1 MINRGECT
9 FVQKVRNAQK
19 AGAAAV
25 LIADKNYLSRLG
37 LFTLLSESSNFEVDY
52 TDNDDFDS
60 LVSLIKK
67 NKPQILVLDF
77 QSLNFTSKQIYTL
90 TKTFKRLQVLAIT
103 DYMSRAEMQA
113 ALDMGVRSYLLKE
126 CDKEEII
133 EALHATHNVERF
145 LCGKVAYFLSN
156 TDEFK
161 VIRPQLDKVS
171 CQGLGITDRELD
183 VIRLI
188 SEGLS
193 NKLIAD
199 KLELSTHT
207 INTHRKNIMAKL
219 DIPNTAGIVMFAVKN
234 NLLVA

>member
-1 MINRGECT
+1 MIS
-9 FVQKVRNAQK
+9 
-19 AGAAAV
+19 V
-25 LIADKNYLSRLG
+25 LIADNNYLSRLG
-37 LFTLLSESSNFEVDY
+37 LYTLLSTSANFEVDY
-52 TDNDDFDS
+52 TEDENFDN
-60 LVSLIKK
+60 LVSSIKK
-67 NKPQILVLDF
+67 NKPKILVLDF
-77 QSLNFTSKQIYTL
+77 QSLSFSSKQISVL

-103 DYMSRAEMQA
+103 DYMSRAEMQS
-113 ALDMGVRSYLLKE
+113 ALDSGVRSYLLKE

-133 EALHATHNVERF
+133 EALHATFNGERF
-145 LCGKVAYFLSN
+145 LCGKVAYFLANSQ
-156 TDEFK
+156 DLE
-161 VIRPQLDKVS
+161 IMRPELDKVS

-207 INTHRKNIMAKL
+207 VNTHRKNIMAKL

-234 NLLVA
+234 KLLVA

>member
-1 MINRGECT
+1 MIS
-9 FVQKVRNAQK
+9 
-19 AGAAAV
+19 V
-25 LIADKNYLSRLG
+25 LIADNNYLSRLG
-37 LFTLLSESSNFEVDY
+37 LYTLLSTSPNFEVDY
-52 TDNDDFDS
+52 TEDDNFEN
-60 LVSLIKK
+60 LVSCIQK
-67 NKPQILVLDF
+67 NKPKILVLDF
-77 QSLNFTSKQIYTL
+77 QSLNFNSKQISTL
-90 TKTFKRLQVLAIT
+90 TKTSKRLQILAIT
-103 DYMSRAEMQA
+103 DYMNRSEMQS
-113 ALDMGVRSYLLKE
+113 ALDSGVRSYLLKE

-133 EALHATHNVERF
+133 EALHATYNGERF

-156 TDEFK
+156 TEELEVLK
-161 VIRPQLDKVS
+161 PQLDKVS

-219 DIPNTAGIVMFAVKN
+219 SIPNTAGIVMFAVKN
-234 NLLVA
+234 KLLAA

>member
-1 MINRGECT
+1 MIS
-9 FVQKVRNAQK
+9 
-19 AGAAAV
+19 V
-25 LIADKNYLSRLG
+25 LIADNNYLSRLG
-37 LFTLLSESSNFEVDY
+37 LYTLLSTSANFEVDY
-52 TDNDDFDS
+52 TEDENFDN
-60 LVSLIKK
+60 LVSSIKK
-67 NKPQILVLDF
+67 NKPKILVLDF
-77 QSLNFTSKQIYTL
+77 QSLNFSSKQISVL

-103 DYMSRAEMQA
+103 DYMSRAEMQS
-113 ALDMGVRSYLLKE
+113 ALDSGVRSYLLKE

-133 EALHATHNVERF
+133 EALHATFNGERF
-145 LCGKVAYFLSN
+145 LYGKVAYFLANSE
-156 TDEFK
+156 DLE
-161 VIRPQLDKVS
+161 IMRPELEKVS

-207 INTHRKNIMAKL
+207 VNTHRKNIMAKL

-234 NLLVA
+234 KLLVA

>member
-1 MINRGECT
+1 MIS
-9 FVQKVRNAQK
+9 
-19 AGAAAV
+19 V

-37 LFTLLSESSNFEVDY
+37 LFNLLSESSNFEVDY
-52 TDNDDFDS
+52 TDNDHFES
-60 LVSLIKK
+60 LLSVIKK

-77 QSLNFTSKQIYTL
+77 QSLNFNSKQISSL
-90 TKTFKRLQVLAIT
+90 IKTFKRLQVLAIT
-103 DYMSRAEMQA
+103 DYMSRFEMQS
-113 ALDMGVRSYLLKE
+113 ALDIGVRSYLLKE

-133 EALHATHNVERF
+133 EALHATHNGERF
-145 LCGKVAYFLSN
+145 LCGKVAYFLAN
-156 TDEFK
+156 LDELE
-161 VIRPQLDKVS
+161 VMRPQLDKVS

-207 INTHRKNIMAKL
+207 VNTHRKNIMAKL
-219 DIPNTAGIVMFAVKN
+219 NIPNTAGIVMFAVKN

>member
-1 MINRGECT
+1 MIS
-9 FVQKVRNAQK
+9 
-19 AGAAAV
+19 V

-37 LFTLLSESSNFEVDY
+37 LFTLLNTSSNFEVDY
-52 TDNDDFDS
+52 TDDDNFDNLILS
-60 LVSLIKK
+60 IKK
-67 NKPQILVLDF
+67 NKPKILVLDF
-77 QSLNFTSKQIYTL
+77 QSLNFNAKQISVL

-103 DYMSRAEMQA
+103 DYMSKGEMQS
-113 ALDMGVRSYLLKE
+113 ALDNGVRSYLLKE

-133 EALHATHNVERF
+133 EALHATYNGERF
-145 LCGKVAYFLSN
+145 LCGKVAYFLTN
-156 TDEFK
+156 DQELVVAK
-161 VIRPQLDKVS
+161 PQLDKVS

-207 INTHRKNIMAKL
+207 VNTHRKNIMAKL

>member
-1 MINRGECT
+1 MIS
-9 FVQKVRNAQK
+9 
-19 AGAAAV
+19 V
-25 LIADKNYLSRLG
+25 LIADNNYLSRLG
-37 LFTLLSESSNFEVDY
+37 LYTLLSTSANFEVDY
-52 TDNDDFDS
+52 TEDENFDN
-60 LVSLIKK
+60 LVSSIKK
-67 NKPQILVLDF
+67 NKPKILVLDF
-77 QSLNFTSKQIYTL
+77 QSLNFSSKQISVL

-103 DYMSRAEMQA
+103 DYMSRAEMQS
-113 ALDMGVRSYLLKE
+113 ALDSGVRSYLLKE

-133 EALHATHNVERF
+133 EALHATFNGERF
-145 LCGKVAYFLSN
+145 LCGKVAYFLANSE
-156 TDEFK
+156 DLE
-161 VIRPQLDKVS
+161 IMRPELEKVS

-207 INTHRKNIMAKL
+207 VNTHRKNIMAKL

-234 NLLVA
+234 KLLVA

>member
-1 MINRGECT
+1 MIS
-9 FVQKVRNAQK
+9 
-19 AGAAAV
+19 V
-25 LIADKNYLSRLG
+25 LIADNNYLSRLG
-37 LFTLLSESSNFEVDY
+37 LYTLLSASSNFEVDY
-52 TDNDDFDS
+52 TEDENFDN
-60 LVSLIKK
+60 LVASIKK
-67 NKPQILVLDF
+67 NKPKILVLDF
-77 QSLNFTSKQIYTL
+77 QSLNFSSKQISLL

-103 DYMSRAEMQA
+103 DYMSRADMQS
-113 ALDMGVRSYLLKE
+113 ALDNGVRSYLLKE

-133 EALHATHNVERF
+133 EALHATYNGERF
-145 LCGKVAYFLSN
+145 LCGKVAYFLANSQ
-156 TDEFK
+156 DLE
-161 VIRPQLDKVS
+161 VMRPELERVS

-207 INTHRKNIMAKL
+207 VNTHRKNIMSKL

-234 NLLVA
+234 NLLVAQSK

>member
-1 MINRGECT
+1 MIS
-9 FVQKVRNAQK
+9 
-19 AGAAAV
+19 V
-25 LIADKNYLSRLG
+25 LIADNNYLSRLG
-37 LFTLLSESSNFEVDY
+37 LYTLLSTSVNFEVDY
-52 TDNDDFDS
+52 TEDENFDN
-60 LVSLIKK
+60 LVSSIKK
-67 NKPQILVLDF
+67 NKPKILVLDF
-77 QSLNFTSKQIYTL
+77 QSLNFSSKQISVL

-103 DYMSRAEMQA
+103 DYMSRAEMQS
-113 ALDMGVRSYLLKE
+113 ALDSGVRSYLLKE

-133 EALHATHNVERF
+133 EALHATFNGERF
-145 LCGKVAYFLSN
+145 LCGKVAYFLANSE
-156 TDEFK
+156 DLE
-161 VIRPQLDKVS
+161 IMRPELEKVS

-207 INTHRKNIMAKL
+207 VNTHRKNIMAKL

-234 NLLVA
+234 KLLVA

>member
-1 MINRGECT
+1 MFKINLNKKMIS
-9 FVQKVRNAQK
+9 
-19 AGAAAV
+19 V

-52 TDNDDFDS
+52 TDNDDFES
-60 LVSLIKK
+60 LVSVIKK
-67 NKPQILVLDF
+67 SKPKILVLDF
-77 QSLNFTSKQIYTL
+77 QSLNFTSKQISIL

-103 DYMSRAEMQA
+103 DYMSRPEMQS

-133 EALHATHNVERF
+133 EALHATHNGERF
-145 LCGKVAYFLSN
+145 LCGKVAYFLANS
-156 TDEFK
+156 EELE
-161 VIRPQLDKVS
+161 VMRPKLDKVS

-207 INTHRKNIMAKL
+207 VNTHRKNIMAKL
-219 DIPNTAGIVMFAVKN
+219 NIPNTAGIVMFAVKN
-234 NLLVA
+234 NLLAA